1 MFFWLRELAGW
12 GLLGASLVVLR
23 IALGMAMNTREP
35 RIVEAAVVVVAALG
49 LLRAGTLVIRISTA
63 PRHSRTES
71 ENENRGGQPS
81 PRSPPLGESGRG

>member
-49 LLRAGTLVIRISTA
+49 LLRAGTLLIRISTA
-63 PRHSRTES
+63 ARLSRAETEVEKRVHS
-71 ENENRGGQPS
+71 
-81 PRSPPLGESGRG
+81 